1 MNLIVTSSPH
11 ICGKETTA
19 RIMADVLLALM
30 PALVVGICVQGLRA
44 LTVTLVT
51 VVACLAG
58 EALMQCNR
66 KTPAEARFCGCLLL
80 GFTPSPFRRD

>member
-11 ICGKETTA
+11 IRGKETTA

-44 LTVTLVT
+44 LTVALVT
-51 VVACLAG
+51 MVACLAG
-58 EALMQCNR
+58 EALM
-66 KTPAEARFCGCLLL
+66 
-80 GFTPSPFRRD
+80 